1 MKIGLRVRL
10 QDPDDPTQVINAQF
24 ATLRSNPQLKDMLTN
39 IARLDVA
46 ESGALKK
53 LQHAAK
59 KFDEEEGE
67 GDIRGAVKELE
78 RARLEADNAT
88 AQTLEAV
95 HAFVVAGFKLAGATD
110 ERAEELASIVDIE
123 HVDGLKARCV
133 YGAGCLDFTKAAGQ
147 SK

>member
-24 ATLRSNPQLKDMLTN
+24 ATLRSNPQLGDMLKA
-39 IARLDVA
+39 IARMDVA
-46 ESGALKK
+46 ESVALKE
-53 LQHAAK
+53 LQKVAK
-59 KFDEEEGE
+59 RFDEDDATQE
-67 GDIRGAVKELE
+67 ELE
-78 RARLEADNAT
+78 AARLKADDAT
-88 AQTLEAV
+88 EQTLRQTN
-95 HAFVVAGFKLAGATD
+95 AFVVAGFKLAGATD

-123 HVDGLKARCV
+123 KVDELKARCV

>member
-24 ATLRSNPQLKDMLTN
+24 ATLRSNPQLGDILKA
-39 IARLDVA
+39 IARMDVA
-46 ESGALKK
+46 ESVALRD
-53 LQHAAK
+53 LQKVAK
-59 KFDEEEGE
+59 SFDE
-67 GDIRGAVKELE
+67 
-78 RARLEADNAT
+78 DNAT
-88 AQTLEAV
+88 QEDLEAARLKADEATETTLRQV

-123 HVDGLKARCV
+123 RVDELKARCV

>member
-46 ESGALKK
+46 ESVALRD
-53 LQHAAK
+53 LQNVAK
-59 KFDEEEGE
+59 AFDE
-67 GDIRGAVKELE
+67 
-78 RARLEADNAT
+78 DNAT
-88 AQTLEAV
+88 QEDLEAARLKADEATENVLLEV
-95 HAFVVAGFKLAGATD
+95 HAFVVAGFVFAGATT

-123 HVDGLKARCV
+123 RVDELKARCV